1 MSKIR
6 RFSKQPAV
14 AQESESSQQGQKVMI
29 LRWTTSGPR
38 RVQPAAKEDP
48 SFTLP
53 LERRR
58 SASS

>member
-6 RFSKQPAV
+6 RFSRQPAV
-14 AQESESSQQGQKVMI
+14 VQAREGNQSEQKVKI

-38 RVQPAAKEDP
+38 RIKPAVEEDP

-53 LERRR
+53 LERRK